1 MAGHAYLTFFD
12 DAVGE
17 SPAVGHE
24 DWIELLSWN
33 WGVTAPVGPGGPGGG
48 PGGGGGGG
56 AGRPDPSALVWEHV
70 FDAASTRLLGFVA
83 SGRHLRKAELH
94 VTRGGGHGGRDA
106 WLVVTME
113 DLLITS
119 VQTTGSA
126 DGEVEQTVGMEFR
139 SVKFTYRRQRPDG
152 TLADPMTFSWNVATG
167 AVGTTP

>member
-1 MAGHAYLTFFD
+1 MSGHAYLTFFG
-12 DAVGE
+12 DAPGE

-33 WGVTAPVGPGGPGGG
+33 WGVTAPTGPGGPGGI
-48 PGGGGGGG
+48 GGGGGG

-83 SGRHLRKAELH
+83 SGRHIAKAELH

-106 WLVVTME
+106 WLVVKMQ
-113 DLLITS
+113 DIVITS

-126 DGEVEQTVGMEFR
+126 DGEVEQAVGMEFR
-139 SVKFTYRRQRPDG
+139 SVRFEYRRQQPDG
-152 TLADPMTFSWNVATG
+152 SLATPATFDWDIRRGTVT
-167 AVGTTP
+167 TTP